1 MKVLCCEWIY
11 CRVVWRR
18 RSSSFSLP
26 GKANI
31 VACMNFV
38 LICIYSCLCSF
49 FIKSPSLQ
57 FTVSEKERH
66 LSELSWGWFAVSFGV
81 RFLMFHTLLSFLQYA
96 CILEPRPPAQWAAR
110 NTAPVC
116 IQIFLAMSS
125 KHYCIQI
132 FLTLSSKKLL
142 SCLHSDSP
150 YIEQQEITG
159 PACIQI
165 FFTPSSK
172 KLLVLPT
179 FRYSLKWAAR
189 YY

>member
-1 MKVLCCEWIY
+1 MKVLCCEWRC
-11 CRVVWRR
+11 CRVVWRH

-49 FIKSPSLQ
+49 FIKSLSLQ
-57 FTVSEKERH
+57 FTVSEKERL
-66 LSELSWGWFAVSFGV
+66 LSELSWSWFAVSFGV

-96 CILEPRPPAQWAAR
+96 CVLEPRPPAQWAAR
-110 NTAPVC
+110 N
-116 IQIFLAMSS
+116 
-125 KHYCIQI
+125 YC
-132 FLTLSSKKLL
+132 
-142 SCLHSDSP
+142 SCLHSDIPCSEQQTLLHSDIS

-172 KLLVLPT
+172 KLLVLPA
-179 FRYSLKWAAR
+179 FRYSLQWAAR